1 MKLLLSAI
9 VQHLHQNDA
18 YIRELTREISNLDG
32 SMDMD
37 GMEPPHAPPGDLSLN
52 SALQSNDIELGS
64 KDVMTMLGISAS
76 TLTRWRSDKKV
87 KFRYLSS
94 NHVVYLFSDLYE
106 AIKSGKATCKG
117 FSNIEALKRMEDYLA
132 KVSTFKNISFQPY
145 LPKP

>member
-1 MKLLLSAI
+1 MKLLLAALL
-9 VQHLHQNDA
+9 QHLHQNDA
-18 YIRELTREISNLDG
+18 YIRELTNQINNIDDG
-32 SMDMD
+32 LEMDNID
-37 GMEPPHAPPGDLSLN
+37 SQHAPPGVPDIV
-52 SALQSNDIELGS
+52 SALMNNRIELGS

-132 KVSTFKNISFQPY
+132 KVSTFKNISLQPY